1 MRKSTSKNNFLNII
15 SMLTEWNE
23 HIDSNMMQV
32 NWKAKFE
39 KCVCYKNNEHT
50 SS

>member
-1 MRKSTSKNNFLNII
+1 MRKSTFKNNFLNII

-32 NWKAKFE
+32 NRKEKFVLE
-39 KCVCYKNNEHT
+39 RKVR
-50 SS
+50 SL